1 MSSSHLQS
9 CKRSR
14 QITGPPRI
22 KKKIPAFQE
31 FPDECVKALEIPWL
45 THRNSETAMEKT
57 TAMAFQ
63 GLEHSVWEK
72 YGDHMD
78 ILMDMSTA
86 DMYLT

>member
-1 MSSSHLQS
+1 
-9 CKRSR
+9 
-14 QITGPPRI
+14 
-22 KKKIPAFQE
+22 
-31 FPDECVKALEIPWL
+31 VKALEIPWL